1 VRLGGSPVLHLARVV
16 IVGLLSLS
24 SLAQPALQKVSLEIG
39 GATVWLGMPRQEVIN
54 RCTSAGLKQM
64 TADRNSIL
72 FKSGG
77 DFYSVQFKN
86 GRLVFATRDWL
97 PSKAGLDALQT
108 TMVALASISESD
120 SVSACTISHHQINNP
135 ATQANQVFIACGKRS
150 FLLEEGKV
158 KGEPYYS
165 LSERIG
171 EAFTTE

>member
-1 VRLGGSPVLHLARVV
+1 MRQLARVV
-16 IVGLLSLS
+16 FISLLSLS
-24 SLAQPALQKVSLEIG
+24 SSAQPASQKISLEIG
-39 GATVWLGMPRQEVIN
+39 GATVWLGMPRQEVVD

-72 FKSGG
+72 FKSG
-77 DFYSVQFKN
+77 DDLYSTQFKN
-86 GRLVFATRDWL
+86 DRLVFATRDWL
-97 PSKAGLDALQT
+97 PSKDGLDAFQT
-108 TMVALASISESD
+108 TMIALASISESD
-120 SVSACTISHHQINNP
+120 SASACTISHHQINNP
-135 ATQANQVFIACGKRS
+135 ATQGSQVLIACANRS